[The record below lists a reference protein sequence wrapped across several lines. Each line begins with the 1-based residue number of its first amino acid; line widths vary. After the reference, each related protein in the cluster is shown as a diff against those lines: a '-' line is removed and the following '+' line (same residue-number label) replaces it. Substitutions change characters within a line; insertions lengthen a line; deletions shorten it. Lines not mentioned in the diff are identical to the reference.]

1 MIGDIIKRLELI
13 NSKKKEGSGRKFRN
27 LLAALKSHIALLDNR
42 LKRDECADNP
52 CMNGATC
59 IDLYNKFMCLCP
71 LHFEGETCENRIDEC
86 SLYQGTPAGCQ
97 NNASCILKSG
107 GFHCVCQQGFHG
119 NLCQLR
125 ATACEFSLDLCGPAG
140 HCIPTQPD
148 PESNEVGIE

>member
-1 MIGDIIKRLELI
+1 MKYYNKRVWKMKIGDIIKRLELI

-71 LHFEGETCENRIDEC
+71 LHFEK
-86 SLYQGTPAGCQ
+86 S
-97 NNASCILKSG
+97 ASFILK
-107 GFHCVCQQGFHG
+107 VQQTLYNFV
-119 NLCQLR
+119 
-125 ATACEFSLDLCGPAG
+125 F
-140 HCIPTQPD
+140 
-148 PESNEVGIE
+148 